1 LLRQKNKNMID
12 LLFTLPGIIIILLI
26 ILPMAIKITREY
38 ERGLVFRLGRFAGT
52 RGPGL
57 FLIIPIIDKIVRI
70 DLRIITLDV
79 PSQEVITKDNIPI
92 TVDAVLY
99 FKISDPQKAT
109 IEVENYMMA
118 TSQNSQ
124 TSLRGVV
131 GSSSLDE
138 LLSEREKINQ
148 KLHEIIDR
156 ATDPWGIKVTAVEIK
171 HVEIPKDMQRAIAK
185 QAEAERQ
192 KRAKIILAE
201 GEYLAA
207 KKLKEAGEVLGAD
220 PITLRYLETLTDTAK
235 EPNTTILF
243 PVELFGIFQKIK
255 KATKTDY

>member
-1 LLRQKNKNMID
+1 MLAN
-12 LLFTLPGIIIILLI
+12 LFSNFWVIIAVLMFL
-26 ILPMAIKITREY
+26 AIAVKITREY
-38 ERGLVFRLGRFAGT
+38 ERGVIFRLGRLIGVK
-52 RGPGL
+52 GPGL
-57 FLIIPIIDKIVRI
+57 FLIIPFIDKMVKL

-79 PSQEVITKDNIPI
+79 PAQEVITKDNIPI

-99 FKISDPQKAT
+99 FKVADPQKAT

-131 GSSSLDE
+131 GASSLDE
-138 LLSEREKINQ
+138 LLTEREKINQ

-171 HVEIPKDMQRAIAK
+171 HVEIPENMQRAIAK
-185 QAEAERQ
+185 QAEAERMR
-192 KRAKIILAE
+192 RAKVILAE
-201 GEYLAA
+201 GEYQAA
-207 KKLKEAGEVLGAD
+207 TKLKEAGEILGAD
-220 PITLRYLETLTDTAK
+220 PITLRYLETLSEAAK

-243 PVELFGIFQKIK
+243 PAEMLGLLK
-255 KATKTDY
+255 KNGKSE